1 MRKPSLLFLLFL
13 YPSLPWAQETFKGDI
28 HAVIDSD
35 GSIIYYL
42 KVEPGT
48 LSSSATKAISKPA
61 LNQLVSKGTDSPK
74 VFEIFGTKNEL
85 AGYYVSPASS
95 DKIEPITMAINKGY
109 TAKLVPYD
117 SLPDSFNQVY
127 KFTDQKGEIGGA
139 WLPASESRGVSALAY
154 IIPTDWS
161 TSKIGAPSKAVQAS
175 ENYIPIPK
183 EDLIKSLGETMFQ
196 QAILLAC
203 KSKVAPKEIAVT
215 ASLAASVGFIVGGEG
230 TISFQATWET
240 EKICKP

>member
-1 MRKPSLLFLLFL
+1 MRKPTILFLLFL
-13 YPSLPWAQETFKGDI
+13 YPSLLWSQETIKGDL
-28 HAVIDSD
+28 HAVVDTD
-35 GSIIYYL
+35 GSITYYL
-42 KVEPGT
+42 KVAPGT
-48 LSSSATKAISKPA
+48 LSNRVTKAISKPA
-61 LNQLVSKGTDSPK
+61 LDQLVSKGTDSPK
-74 VFEIFGTKNEL
+74 AFEVFGAKNDL
-85 AGYYVSPASS
+85 VGYYVSPASS
-95 DKIEPITMAINKGY
+95 DKIDPITMAINNGY
-109 TAKLVPYD
+109 TTKSVPYD

-127 KFTDQKGEIGGA
+127 KFTNQKGEIGGA
-139 WLPASESRGVSALAY
+139 WLPASEGHGVSVLAY
-154 IIPTDWS
+154 IIPVDWS
-161 TSKIGAPSKAVQAS
+161 TSKLSATSKTTQTS

-196 QAILLAC
+196 QAVLLAC

>member
-1 MRKPSLLFLLFL
+1 MRKPTLLFLLFL
-13 YPSLPWAQETFKGDI
+13 YPSPPWAQETIKGDI
-28 HAVIDSD
+28 HAVIDSN

-48 LSSSATKAISKPA
+48 LSSSTAEAISKPA

-95 DKIEPITMAINKGY
+95 DKFEPITMAINKGY

-161 TSKIGAPSKAVQAS
+161 TSKIGASSKAVQAS

-230 TISFQATWET
+230 TISFEATWET